1 MIKRGALR
9 PDEFGAKNERGFVQ
23 KTLCE
28 TMVASPKL
36 AAIVSLAF
44 GSTYWLVLGASEI
57 GRVTAVWRG
66 PNVFGRGKRHPP
78 SQFGKSEI

>member
-9 PDEFGAKNERGFVQ
+9 PDEFGAKNGRGFVQ

-36 AAIVSLAF
+36 AAIVSVAF
-44 GSTYWLVLGASEI
+44 GSTYWLVLGVGNRTGDGGVARSERLWP
-57 GRVTAVWRG
+57 G
-66 PNVFGRGKRHPP
+66 
-78 SQFGKSEI
+78 